1 MALFAT
7 KATFVRALSPAFGP
21 CLRTELSC
29 GSLPSGYS
37 RSRSS
42 MHLSPGSDTGTP
54 ATILMIGCGAS
65 ASLFGARPRAFRFP
79 DLLLSEVP
87 LWSVTSRSRVFGR
100 RLYGESRRS
109 VAARRPQS
117 PAFTAS
123 ALFRSDSRFCVLTL
137 RRADGLWATMFA
149 RRGREGL
156 GERLP
161 RDRRRD

>member
-7 KATFVRALSPAFGP
+7 KATCVRPLRPAFGP
-21 CLRTELSC
+21 CLWTGLSC
-29 GSLPSGYS
+29 GSLLRSGYP

-65 ASLFGARPRAFRFP
+65 VSLFGARPRAFRFP
-79 DLLLSEVP
+79 DFLLSEVP
-87 LWSVTSRSRVFGR
+87 LWSVTFRSRVFGR

-123 ALFRSDSRFCVLTL
+123 ASFWSDSRFCVLTL
-137 RRADGLWATMFA
+137 RSGRRALGYNVRAARTRRA
-149 RRGREGL
+149 RRASST
-156 GERLP
+156 
-161 RDRRRD
+161 